1 MLPRTSSSWRRSS
14 RSRRGGGAGLSPNL
28 LATGGFLNLHPASHP
43 PGL

>member
-14 RSRRGGGAGLSPNL
+14 RSRRGEGRSPDL